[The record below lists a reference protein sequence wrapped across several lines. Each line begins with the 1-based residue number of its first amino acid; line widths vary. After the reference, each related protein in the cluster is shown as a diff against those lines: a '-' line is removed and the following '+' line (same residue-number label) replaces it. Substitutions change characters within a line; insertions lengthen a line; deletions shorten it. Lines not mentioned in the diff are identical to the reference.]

1 MLSRFLLIILLQGIT
16 LGATINTIQYD
27 KNKVPVVYEK
37 FNALPI
43 FNLQLVFKNSGYI
56 IDGEKYGITN
66 LTAHLL
72 NEGTKKD
79 GSVKFARKLESK
91 AISIHSE
98 NGFET
103 FVIEVSCLKSE
114 YKEALR
120 LLDKLLSN
128 PNTSNKT
135 IDKLKLMQ
143 ISKIKQKEDDFDN
156 LASKQ
161 LKSILFKDTP
171 LAHSN
176 SGEIKTINN
185 ITKKDIKK
193 HLEQILNINNL
204 IVVVGGDIEYDT
216 IANDIKPILKR
227 LSLAPTTTNNHK
239 VNVNNKPTNT
249 TLNKQTQQAYIYF
262 GSPFNINFDDKDTYK
277 AKVASFILGGSGF
290 GSRLMEEIR
299 VKQGL
304 AYSAYG
310 NIINHKSRSYFT
322 GYLQTKLENTN
333 KAKELVQTIVDEFIK
348 NGVTK
353 KELDDAK
360 KFLLGS
366 EPLRTETFSQRQNR
380 AFNLYYQGFPLDY
393 LSLEL
398 ELINNL
404 KLEDLNNY
412 IKSHKEISLLSY
424 SIITNNKQKNKGK

>member
-1 MLSRFLLIILLQGIT
+1 
-16 LGATINTIQYD
+16 
-27 KNKVPVVYEK
+27 
-37 FNALPI
+37 
-43 FNLQLVFKNSGYI
+43 
-56 IDGEKYGITN
+56 
-66 LTAHLL
+66 
-72 NEGTKKD
+72 
-79 GSVKFARKLESK
+79 
-91 AISIHSE
+91 
-98 NGFET
+98 
-103 FVIEVSCLKSE
+103 
-114 YKEALR
+114 
-120 LLDKLLSN
+120 
-128 PNTSNKT
+128 
-135 IDKLKLMQ
+135 
-143 ISKIKQKEDDFDN
+143 
-156 LASKQ
+156 
-161 LKSILFKDTP
+161 
-171 LAHSN
+171 
-176 SGEIKTINN
+176 
-185 ITKKDIKK
+185 
-193 HLEQILNINNL
+193 
-204 IVVVGGDIEYDT
+204 
-216 IANDIKPILKR
+216 
-227 LSLAPTTTNNHK
+227 
-239 VNVNNKPTNT
+239 
-249 TLNKQTQQAYIYF
+249 
-262 GSPFNINFDDKDTYK
+262 
-277 AKVASFILGGSGF
+277 
-290 GSRLMEEIR
+290 MEEIR